1 MLMATKYRLT
11 NLINCDESNRHH
23 HADDNK
29 NVTSSSIELRT
40 QLMSALLANA
50 TMNELAYENKI

>member
-1 MLMATKYRLT
+1 MATKYRIT

-23 HADDNK
+23 YADDNK
-29 NVTSSSIELRT
+29 YVTSSSIELMN
-40 QLMSALLANA
+40 QPKSALLANA

>member
-11 NLINCDESNRHH
+11 HLINCDESNRHH

-29 NVTSSSIELRT
+29 NVTSSSIELT